1 MGTVVVH
8 EPSIP
13 NASATPR
20 PGPDVIGR
28 IEPAHAAAP
37 LSDSAELI
45 GAADVGVPDEP
56 AARVRSGAVLTRE
69 QAVTLWDR
77 QRRLVATILLA
88 HKPAEAD
95 LDDLMQD
102 VASAVVAKLD
112 TLSDAGAFVPWLR
125 TIAVNAARASGR
137 RWTVRR
143 RSLARGLDPHD
154 GEALGRAGGAVD
166 QGSADSSAAREEGAR
181 LMRLA
186 QELPD
191 GYREPLLLR
200 VVHDLSYAQIGAILD
215 LPETTV
221 ETRIA
226 RGRRMLRE
234 RAVAAAASGPG
245 SDQPAVTVHR
255 PTRIWN

>member
-1 MGTVVVH
+1 MEPRVAH

-13 NASATPR
+13 DATVKAGQ
-20 PGPDVIGR
+20 GPDVIGR
-28 IEPAHAAAP
+28 IEPAQPFVPVGEPAEQIGP
-37 LSDSAELI
+37 TDSADP
-45 GAADVGVPDEP
+45 AEP
-56 AARVRSGAVLTRE
+56 AFPPRRGAVLTLE
-69 QAVTLWDR
+69 QAATLWDR
-77 QRRLVATILLA
+77 HRRLVATILLA

-102 VASAVVAKLD
+102 VASAVVAKLG
-112 TLSDAGAFVPWLR
+112 TLADAGAFVPWLR

-154 GEALGRAGGAVD
+154 GEALGRAGGGVQSDAAD
-166 QGSADSSAAREEGAR
+166 RSASREEGAR
-181 LMRLA
+181 LMGLA
-186 QELPD
+186 QDLPD

-234 RAVAAAASGPG
+234 RAVAAAPAGPV
-245 SDQPAVTVHR
+245 SELSAVTVPR
-255 PTRIWN
+255 PTRIWS